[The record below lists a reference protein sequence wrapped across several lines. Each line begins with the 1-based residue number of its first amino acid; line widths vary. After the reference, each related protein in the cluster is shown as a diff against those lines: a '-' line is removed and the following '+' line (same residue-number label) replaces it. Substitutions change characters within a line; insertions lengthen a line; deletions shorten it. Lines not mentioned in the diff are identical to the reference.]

1 MMVLIN
7 IVGLLLLFAVVGA
20 ISYWGINA
28 FLDRGLTKR
37 LDVVRLGSVAAI
49 GQGRESQ
56 FGQWIQPILARFIRY
71 SIPTEASQLSDIK
84 MRLLNA
90 GYRGEKPIIFYYGIK
105 TIFALILPAVY
116 FVYAMLHA
124 DSMNAV
130 RIAIQATAL
139 GALGYYLPNL
149 ILNYKITQR
158 KRLLFESFPDA
169 LDLIRICVA
178 SGLGIEAAV
187 ARVGSELHIISKELA
202 EEFDVLAMELRA
214 GATRNDAFA
223 NLATRCDLDDIK
235 ALVAMLMQA
244 SRFGTSVSESLHVYS
259 DGLRTKRKL
268 LAQEAAAKIPVK
280 LALPLILCIFPAIFV
295 VILGPAAINLMRV
308 SNPLL

>member
-1 MMVLIN
+1 MVLVN
-7 IVGLLLLFAVVGA
+7 IVSLLLLFAVVGA
-20 ISYWGINA
+20 ITYWGIHA
-28 FLDRGLTKR
+28 FLNRGLEKR
-37 LDVVRLGSVAAI
+37 LDVVRLGSAAAI
-49 GQGRESQ
+49 GQSGGTQLS
-56 FGQWIQPILARFIRY
+56 QWIQPILTRFIRF
-71 SIPTEASQLSDIK
+71 SIPTEENQLSAIK
-84 MRLLNA
+84 IKLLNA
-90 GYRGEKPIIFYYGIK
+90 GYRGENPVILYYGIK
-105 TIFALILPAVY
+105 TVFALLVPLAYLI
-116 FVYAMLHA
+116 YAMLYI
-124 DSMNAV
+124 DQSS
-130 RIAIQATAL
+130 IARTAMQITAL
-139 GALGYYLPNL
+139 CAFGYYLPNL
-149 ILNYKITQR
+149 ILNYKIAQR

-187 ARVGSELHIISKELA
+187 ARVGSELHIISKELS
-202 EEFDVLAMELRA
+202 EEFDILAMELRA

-223 NLATRCDLDDIK
+223 NLAMRCDIDDIK

-295 VILGPAAINLMRV
+295 VILGPAVINLMRV